1 MKATGFL
8 LDDPGLS
15 GAWAK
20 LTQALIFDPLRR
32 EAGAPK
38 QRSVGFFDRLDGW
51 FWRQAQREQEAYLA
65 GSRDIYDLEQRMRR
79 LERSGGSRF
88 DRCLWQPSNDER

>member
-8 LDDPGLS
+8 WDDPGLG

-32 EAGAPK
+32 EARAPK
-38 QRSVGFFDRLDGW
+38 QRSDGFFDRLDGW
-51 FWRQAQREQEAYLA
+51 LWRQAQREQHAYLA
-65 GSRDIYDLEQRMRR
+65 RSRDIYDLEQRIRR
-79 LERSGGSRF
+79 LERFRGSRF
-88 DRCLWQPSNDER
+88 D

>member
-8 LDDPGLS
+8 WDDPGLS

-32 EAGAPK
+32 DAPAPK
-38 QRSVGFFDRLDGW
+38 QPSVGFFDRLDGW
-51 FWRQAQREQEAYLA
+51 FWRQAQRDQEAYLA
-65 GSRDIYDLEQRMRR
+65 RSRDIYDLEQRIRR
-79 LERSGGSRF
+79 LERSSASRF
-88 DRCLWQPSNDER
+88 D

>member
-8 LDDPGLS
+8 WDDPGVT

-32 EAGAPK
+32 EPRAPK
-38 QRSVGFFDRLDGW
+38 AHTVGLFDRLDAW
-51 FWRQAQREQEAYLA
+51 FWRQAQREQDAYLA
-65 GSRDIYDLEQRMRR
+65 GSRDIYELEQRIRR
-79 LERSGGSRF
+79 LERSSGSRF
-88 DRCLWQPSNDER
+88 D

>member
-8 LDDPGLS
+8 WDAPGLS

-32 EAGAPK
+32 EPRATKARSAGW
-38 QRSVGFFDRLDGW
+38 FERLDGW
-51 FWRQAQREQEAYLA
+51 FWRQAQRDQEAYLA
-65 GSRDIYDLEQRMRR
+65 GSRDIYELEQRMRR
-79 LERSGGSRF
+79 LERARGSRF
-88 DRCLWQPSNDER
+88 D

>member
-8 LDDPGLS
+8 CDDPGLS

-32 EAGAPK
+32 EPRPRK
-38 QRSVGFFDRLDGW
+38 RRPVGFFDRLDGW

-65 GSRDIYDLEQRMRR
+65 GARDIYDLEQRIRR
-79 LERSGGSRF
+79 LERCNRG
-88 DRCLWQPSNDER
+88 LA

>member
-1 MKATGFL
+1 MKATGI

-32 EAGAPK
+32 DARPAK
-38 QRSVGFFDRLDGW
+38 ARSVGFFDRLDRW
-51 FWRQAQREQEAYLA
+51 FWRQAQRDLEAYLA
-65 GSRDIYDLEQRMRR
+65 GSRDIYELEQRIRR
-79 LERSGGSRF
+79 LERAAGSSF
-88 DRCLWQPSNDER
+88 AC

>member
-8 LDDPGLS
+8 WVAAGLS

-20 LTQALIFDPLRR
+20 LTQALIVDPPRR
-32 EAGAPK
+32 GARAPNE
-38 QRSVGFFDRLDGW
+38 RSVGFFDRLDGW

-65 GSRDIYDLEQRMRR
+65 GSRDIYDLEQRIRR
-79 LERSGGSRF
+79 LERSRGSHF
-88 DRCLWQPSNDER
+88 A